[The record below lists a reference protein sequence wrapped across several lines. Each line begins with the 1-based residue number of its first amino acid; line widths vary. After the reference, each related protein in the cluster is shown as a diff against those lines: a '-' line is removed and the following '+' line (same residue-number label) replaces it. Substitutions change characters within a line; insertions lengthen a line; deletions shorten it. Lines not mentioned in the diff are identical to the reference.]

1 MSRRTQLILHGLSTF
16 DVPHLRGWQPDDPD
30 RFAEVIWIDIGHRST
45 RGSDQFTLR
54 VATPAGLAGLQAH
67 RGVVATRPLLVMDR
81 YDYGDLWRW
90 LEDVVTTC
98 DGPDWRECVKRLR
111 RYFDW
116 EYDDM
121 TEPGRF

>member
-67 RGVVATRPLLVMDR
+67 RGVVATTTVICGAGSRTWSPRVM
-81 YDYGDLWRW
+81 
-90 LEDVVTTC
+90 
-98 DGPDWRECVKRLR
+98 GP
-111 RYFDW
+111 
-116 EYDDM
+116 
-121 TEPGRF
+121 TGASA